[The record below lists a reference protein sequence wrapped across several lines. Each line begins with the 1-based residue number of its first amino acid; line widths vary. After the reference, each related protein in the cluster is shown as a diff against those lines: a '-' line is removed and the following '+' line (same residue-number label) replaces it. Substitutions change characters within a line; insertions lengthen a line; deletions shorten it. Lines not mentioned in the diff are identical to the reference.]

1 MNTPDIKTL
10 KKVIAN
16 QANKQ
21 EASDVIHWMNT
32 SEGESFLSNEI
43 DADLQN
49 YTPEIADDYL
59 DAPVPKEEM
68 FNFILQ
74 QIRQRQWKKRIWKAA
89 AVLLPFILVVSQ
101 FYYFGKQTNF
111 FGEEEY
117 TEICAPKGEKLHVA
131 FQDGSQVLLNAGS
144 MLRYPNKFSFHNRK
158 VELTGEGYFQVVKN
172 PNRPFIVDA
181 KSLQIEVK
189 GTTFNVKAY
198 EEDANIE
205 VYLETGKVS
214 LLKGNRNIKDL
225 EPGEQANYN
234 KKTGECMI
242 SKVENSNIPLKWT
255 HNTLSFDN
263 TSLSE
268 VLSQLSQRFGKRFI
282 VKTPHAFSYNF
293 TLATEDTTLNDIL
306 EELNKLSPVTFTL
319 LGDTSWV
326 EKK

>member
-117 TEICAPKGEKLHVA
+117 T
-131 FQDGSQVLLNAGS
+131 
-144 MLRYPNKFSFHNRK
+144 
-158 VELTGEGYFQVVKN
+158 
-172 PNRPFIVDA
+172 
-181 KSLQIEVK
+181 
-189 GTTFNVKAY
+189 TFNVKAY

-268 VLSQLSQRFGKRFI
+268 VLTQLSQRFGKRFI

-319 LGDTSWV
+319 LGDTIWV
-326 EKK
+326 EKKYKIKKQTF